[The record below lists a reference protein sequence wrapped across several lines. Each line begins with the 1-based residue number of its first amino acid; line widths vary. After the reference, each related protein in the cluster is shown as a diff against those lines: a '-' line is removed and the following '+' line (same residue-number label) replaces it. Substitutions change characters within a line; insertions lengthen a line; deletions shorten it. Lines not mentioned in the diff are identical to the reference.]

1 MLGGSQPQAQNRLQ
15 RSLHARRLHAVGD
28 AFARTNGIR
37 PLKSPRSTSLWHLP
51 AWAPWV
57 ATIRS
62 APIEAD
68 EPSETAE
75 IYTADQMAQ
84 HGLRLARQHKLV
96 AGRGS
101 NNLLQRLANNESILV
116 SVWQQ
121 LCATVVES
129 RRTTPAGEWMLDN
142 FYLIEEQIRIAR
154 QHLPASYSRE
164 LPRLLE
170 GASAG
175 LPRVY
180 DLAIESISHA
190 AGRVDMDNLRRFVE
204 SYQTVEPLHL
214 GELWAIPIML
224 RLALIEK
231 LAGAALRI
239 ERGHRERDLADRWA
253 DTMIATAE
261 RDPKN
266 VIVVVADMARSD
278 PPLGSAFVAE
288 LVRRLQGRSPSLALP
303 LTWVEQHLAEA
314 GLTIEQ
320 QVRRENRRQAT
331 DEVLVSNSIGS
342 LRELA
347 ALDWRAFVE
356 AMSLVEHALRQDPAG
371 VYARMDFATRDRYR
385 HAVEELARRSQAS
398 ELEVARKAVETAAE
412 APRDA
417 DEPAWHVGYHL
428 VDAGRAALERSIGAR
443 LSGLERIRSRAGR
456 LRLLP
461 YVGPIV
467 VLTLAF
473 SFALAVP
480 LELDSPWGIGALFVL
495 LAIATSQLAI
505 SLVNRAATLL
515 VAPQPLQRMDFAHG
529 IARECRTLVVVPSM
543 LTNLAAVEAL
553 VDGLEVRALANRDDE
568 LFFALLTDFTDA
580 HAGQRPEDDALL
592 DAAVRA
598 VEALN
603 LRYANVEGDDAAR
616 GPDRFFLFHRPRR
629 WNPVER
635 IWMGRERKRGK
646 LADLNR
652 LLRSP
657 ADALAA
663 GAFSRI
669 VGELAALHGVRYVI
683 TLDTDTELPHD
694 SARELVGT
702 MAHPLNR
709 PRFAHPRPGHAPVV
723 RAGHAILQPRVGVS
737 LPSANRSRFA
747 TLFAG
752 DPGIDPYTR
761 AVSDVYQDLF
771 GQGSFIGKGIYEV
784 ESFER
789 ALAGVFPDNRILSHD
804 LLEGCYA
811 RSGLVND
818 VVLYESQPWR
828 YLDDVARRHRWIRGD
843 WQVASWLLPRV
854 PTPEGVEARNPLSAL
869 ARWKILDNL
878 RRSLVA
884 PAVVLV
890 LLAGWAL
897 PEVSPWWTLA
907 MLGVYFAP
915 IAVELGLGLF
925 RRSETTPWTRH
936 LLLLSSGAWRQ
947 LKQTLFLVA
956 CLPFEARV
964 QLDAVVR
971 AQWRTIVT
979 RRKLLE
985 WRPSEIVEDRARS
998 GESASA
1004 TTDLQRSFL
1013 AMKAGPIVAV
1023 LAAAWLATAHPA
1035 ALWYATPLLVAW
1047 FVSPAIAWWLSRPLR
1062 ARVRAL
1068 GAEPLRFLRMLSR
1081 RTWAYFEEFVDAD
1094 NNWLPP
1100 DNYQEAPIERIAHR
1114 TSPTNMGFALA
1125 ANLAAFDFGYLTG
1138 GDLLERTTN
1147 TLETMSSLERFQG
1160 HFYNWYDTRTLQPLR
1175 PMYVSSVDSG
1185 NLAGLLL
1192 TLRPGLLALADAPIL
1207 SPRAIDG
1214 LQDTL
1219 QVLLETAGTTP
1230 RAAPVRRFGAQMAR
1244 IAQMPMTT
1252 LGAARSAFAEL
1263 AGAADECVAAIAAA
1277 NDEIEH
1283 AAARAV
1289 DEASADDD
1297 AGKRR
1302 TGDAADAREAAATAP
1317 PLVEPSPL
1325 LDDDA
1330 DAQEQS
1336 DAEVQVVAEEAADIA
1351 LHPHALQRSPAVE
1364 TLRWAR
1370 ALSRQCHAVLDELYS
1385 MAPPPEAGGSS
1396 PAPAFAG
1403 NGNDANDVGI
1413 DDRRRVP
1420 TLRDAARAG
1429 SAAASDRLAQIGA
1442 LVERIGAL
1450 ADLDYGLLYDPQRRL
1465 LSIGYNVDERRLDA
1479 SYYDLLASEARL
1491 TSFVAVAQ
1499 NRLPTEHWFALGRL
1513 LTRVSG
1519 DPVLVSWSGSIFE
1532 YLMPL
1537 LVMPVYENS
1546 LLEQTC
1552 KAAVVR
1558 QIEYARQRGVPWGI
1572 SESGYNAVDAASN
1585 YQYRA
1590 FGVPG
1595 LGLKRGL
1602 SADLVVAPYASVLA
1616 LLVDAHA
1623 AVQNLQRLWNQG
1635 LAGAFGLYEAVDF
1648 TASRLPP
1655 GETEIVVRS
1664 FMAHHQGMG
1673 LLALVSLLRD
1683 QPMQRRFAA
1692 EPNLRG
1698 TLLLLQERVPKA
1710 PSFHRHTTPSP
1721 ESQLGFAP
1729 TGMPIR
1735 VITDP
1740 QGSAPQVQLLSNGR
1754 YHVMV
1759 THAGGG
1765 YSRWNGLAVTRWQED
1780 PTRDHWGAFCYVRDL
1795 ASDAFW
1801 STAWQPSLRR
1811 AEHYE
1816 AIFSEGRAEF
1826 RRRDSVSANDPGIET
1841 HTEIV
1846 VSPED
1851 DLELRRVTLTNRGR
1865 RRRTVELTTY
1875 AEVVLAPQ
1883 AADAMHPA
1891 FSNLFVQTEILESPS
1906 AILCTRRPRSPDE
1919 QTPWMCHLMAV
1930 HAPRA
1935 GPVSHETDRARF
1947 VGRGN
1952 GLASPAAMRTRGPL
1966 SGSSGS
1972 VLDPIAS
1979 SRCTITLEADESA
1992 TVDLVT
1998 GIASDRE
2005 ACVALIEK
2013 YADRRLTDRVFKLA
2027 WSHSQVVLRQLG
2039 ATEVDTQLYAR
2050 LASSVIYANP
2060 ALRAE
2065 SSVLLRN
2072 RRGQADL
2079 WGYGISGDLPIVL
2092 VVVAENAHL
2101 ALVREAV
2108 QAHAYWRLKGLS
2120 VDLVIWNDE
2129 AEVYRQQLQETIL
2142 GLIPVGVESHVIDRP
2157 GGIFVRYASQISRE
2171 DRVLM
2176 QSIAR
2181 AVIVGSR
2188 GGLAEQLSRRGPIER
2203 RVAPLVPSSR
2213 PAADEPQHDEAPERP
2228 ELLFYNDHGGFTRDA
2243 SEYVV
2248 LDRDE
2253 PTPAPWANVIAN
2265 PAFGT
2270 VVSESGS
2277 AYTWFEN
2284 AHEYRLTPWHNDP
2297 LVDPSGET
2305 FYLRDEESGRFWSP
2319 LSLPGD
2325 GASSCTARHGFGY
2338 SVFEHSESGIESELT
2353 TYVALDA
2360 AVKFSV
2366 LRVRNRSGRSR
2377 KLSATGYAEW
2387 VLGDLRSKSAMHVST
2402 AIDAHSGALLARNR
2416 YSAEFAAYV
2425 AFLHTGESFQSWTC
2439 DRTEFIGRNGTL
2451 RRPAAMRQL
2460 RLSGRSGAGLDPC
2473 AAIQVP
2479 FELADGQERE
2489 IVFRLGVA
2497 RDADEGHRLI
2507 DRFRGSS
2514 GAREALDGV
2523 HRYWRN
2529 ALGTVQVSTPEPALD
2544 VLANGWLAY
2553 QTLACRVWARSGYYQ
2568 SGGAF
2573 GFRDQLQDVMA
2584 LVHVEPMLTREHLLR
2599 CASRQFV
2606 EGDVQHWWHPPSGR
2620 GVRTQ
2625 CSDDYLWLPL
2635 ATSRYVHVTG
2645 DTGVLDEH
2653 ATFLEGRPVNPG
2665 EDSYYDLPTQSG
2677 AEAPLY
2683 QHCVLAIRHG
2693 MRYGPHGLPLIGTG
2707 DWNDGMNLVGEE
2719 GRGESVWLGFFLHE
2733 VLRRFAPIARDQGD
2747 EPFAKVCET
2756 EAQSLRE
2763 RLAAHAWDGDWYRR
2777 AYFDDGT
2784 PLGSAQNEQCR
2795 IDSIAQSWS
2804 VLSGAGDPERSA
2816 CAMNA
2821 LDARLVRRE
2830 ARLVQ
2835 LLDPPF
2841 DRPDPNPGYIAGYVP
2856 GVRENGGQYTH
2867 AAIWAAMAFAEQGDA
2882 RRAWELFRLIC
2893 PVNHGTTPEQVAVY
2907 RAEPYVVAADVY
2919 AVAPHV
2925 GRGGW
2930 SWYTGSAGWMYR
2942 LVVESLLG
2950 LRVEAGERLRLE
2962 PLVPDDW
2969 NGFEMRY
2976 RHRDTPYRIRVRV
2989 AQADAEAL
2997 LRLDGAA
3004 LPDRVVPLV
3013 DDRREHEI
3021 ELDWPR
3027 PA

>member
-1 MLGGSQPQAQNRLQ
+1 MKPS
-15 RSLHARRLHAVGD
+15 RS
-28 AFARTNGIR
+28 
-37 PLKSPRSTSLWHLP
+37 SSLWHLP

-57 ATIRS
+57 TTIRS
-62 APIEAD
+62 APIESD

-96 AGRGS
+96 AGRGG
-101 NNLLQRLANNESILV
+101 NDLLQRLANNEAVLV
-116 SVWQQ
+116 SIWQQ
-121 LCATVVES
+121 LCATVAES
-129 RRTTPAGEWMLDN
+129 RRTTPAGEWLLDN
-142 FYLIEEQIRIAR
+142 FYLIEEHIRIAR

-180 DLAIESISHA
+180 DLAIESISRA
-190 AGRVDMDNLRRFVE
+190 DGRVDMESLRRFVE
-204 SYQTVEPLHL
+204 SYQTVEPLRL

-253 DTMIATAE
+253 DTMIETAE

-320 QVRRENRRQAT
+320 QVRRENRRQAA

-356 AMSLVEHALRQDPAG
+356 EMSLVERALAQDPAG
-371 VYARMDFATRDRYR
+371 VYTRMDFATRDRYR
-385 HAVEELARRSQAS
+385 HAVEELARRSPRS
-398 ELEVARKAVETAAE
+398 ELEVARKAVEIAAAAARE
-412 APRDA
+412 AG
-417 DEPAWHVGYHL
+417 EPAWHVGYHL
-428 VDAGRAALERSIGAR
+428 VDAGRPALERTIGAR
-443 LSGLERIRSRAGR
+443 LSWVAHIRARAGR

-461 YVGPIV
+461 YLGSIV
-467 VLTLAF
+467 AITLALT
-473 SFALAVP
+473 FALALP
-480 LELDSPWGIGALFVL
+480 LDLDSPWGIAALVVL

-515 VAPQPLQRMDFAHG
+515 VAPQPLQRMDFARG
-529 IARECRTLVVVPSM
+529 ISPDCRTLVVVPSM
-543 LTNLAAVEAL
+543 LTNPAAIEAL
-553 VDGLEVRALANRDDE
+553 IDGLEVRALANRDAE
-568 LFFALLTDFTDA
+568 LFFALLTDFTDSEIE
-580 HAGQRPEDDALL
+580 HRPEDDALL
-592 DAAVRA
+592 EAAARG

-603 LRYANVEGDDAAR
+603 LRYATDPGAHGDGDGAAER
-616 GPDRFFLFHRPRR
+616 GRDRFFLFHRPRR
-629 WNPVER
+629 WNPIER
-635 IWMGRERKRGK
+635 IWMGHERKRGK

-652 LLRSP
+652 LLRWP
-657 ADALAA
+657 DDEQAVE
-663 GAFSRI
+663 AFSRI
-669 VGELAALHGVRYVI
+669 VGEHGVLHDVRYVI

-694 SARELVGT
+694 AARELVGT

-709 PRFAHPRPGHAPVV
+709 PRFARPRRGRAPIV

-737 LPSANRSRFA
+737 LPGANRSRFA
-747 TLFAG
+747 GLFAG

-789 ALAGVFPDNRILSHD
+789 ALAGVFPENRILSHD

-828 YLDDVARRHRWIRGD
+828 YLDDIARRHRWIRGD
-843 WQVASWLLPRV
+843 WQVASWMLPRV
-854 PTPEGVEARNPLSAL
+854 PTPDGVDARNPLNTLS
-869 ARWKILDNL
+869 RWKILDNL

-884 PAVVLV
+884 PAIVLV
-890 LLAGWAL
+890 LLAAWAL
-897 PEVSPWWTLA
+897 PAVSLPWTLA
-907 MLGVYFAP
+907 MLGVFFVP
-915 IAVELGLGLF
+915 VLVEFGLGLF
-925 RRSETTPWTRH
+925 RRGEGTPLARH
-936 LLLLSSGAWRQ
+936 WLLVASAAWRG
-947 LKQTLFLVA
+947 LKQASFQAA
-956 CLPFEARV
+956 CLPYEARV
-964 QLDAVVR
+964 HLDAVAR
-971 AQWRTIVT
+971 AQWRILVT

-998 GESASA
+998 GENANA
-1004 TTDLQRSFL
+1004 AVDLQRTFS
-1013 AMKAGPIVAV
+1013 AMLSAPVVAA
-1023 LAAAWLATAHPA
+1023 LAAAWIATTHPM
-1035 ALWYATPLLVAW
+1035 ALWYAAPLLAAW
-1047 FVSPAIAWWLSRPLR
+1047 FLSPAIAWWLSRPLA
-1062 ARVRAL
+1062 ARLRPL
-1068 GAEPLRFLRMLSR
+1068 DAEQARFVRMLAR
-1081 RTWAYFEEFVDAD
+1081 RTWAYFDEFVDAE
-1094 NNWLPP
+1094 NHWLAP
-1100 DNYQEAPIERIAHR
+1100 DNYQEAPVERIAHR
-1114 TSPTNMGFALA
+1114 TSPTNIGFALA
-1125 ANLAAFDFGYLTG
+1125 SNLAAFDFGYLTG
-1138 GDLLERTTN
+1138 GGLIERTAK
-1147 TLETMSSLERFQG
+1147 TLGTLASLERFQG

-1185 NLAGLLL
+1185 NLAGLML
-1192 TLRPGLLALADAPIL
+1192 TLRPGLIALADAPIL
-1207 SPRAIDG
+1207 SSRAIDG
-1214 LQDTL
+1214 LHDTWN
-1219 QVLLETAGTTP
+1219 VLLETAGGTP
-1230 RAAPVRRFGAQMAR
+1230 RAAPVRRFGTQLAR
-1244 IAQMPMTT
+1244 ISQLPVTT
-1252 LGAARSAFAEL
+1252 LGAARRAFAEL
-1263 AGAADECVAAIAAA
+1263 AAAADECVAAIAAA
-1277 NDEIEH
+1277 NDEIERS
-1283 AAARAV
+1283 AASASTQAGATGEAPSATQQSSGAGRRDERVSLAGAG
-1289 DEASADDD
+1289 DEASLFDDD
-1297 AGKRR
+1297 
-1302 TGDAADAREAAATAP
+1302 
-1317 PLVEPSPL
+1317 
-1325 LDDDA
+1325 
-1330 DAQEQS
+1330 S
-1336 DAEVQVVAEEAADIA
+1336 DAEMQAEGDVQTDLVVADEAP
-1351 LHPHALQRSPAVE
+1351 LHPNALQRNPAVE

-1370 ALSRQCHAVLDELYS
+1370 ALSRQCHATLDELYALVPLPVTGES
-1385 MAPPPEAGGSS
+1385 KPAASVPGVADSAPESEAT
-1396 PAPAFAG
+1396 
-1403 NGNDANDVGI
+1403 D

-1420 TLRDAARAG
+1420 TLRQAAQMGSVEAG
-1429 SAAASDRLAQIGA
+1429 ERLARIDA
-1442 LVERIGAL
+1442 LVEQLDDL
-1450 ADLDYGLLYDPQRRL
+1450 ADLDYRFLYDAQRRL
-1465 LSIGYNVDERRLDA
+1465 LSIGYNVDERRLDS

-1491 TSFVAVAQ
+1491 TSFLAIAQ
-1499 NRLPTEHWFALGRL
+1499 SRLPTEHWFALGRL
-1513 LTRVSG
+1513 LTRVTG
-1519 DPVLVSWSGSIFE
+1519 EPVLVSWSGSMFE

-1537 LVMPVYENS
+1537 LVMPHYENS
-1546 LLEQTC
+1546 LLDQTC
-1552 KAAVVR
+1552 RAAVAR
-1558 QIEYARQRGVPWGI
+1558 QIEYGRQRGVPWGI
-1572 SESGYNAVDAASN
+1572 SESGYNAVDTAFN

-1602 SADLVVAPYASVLA
+1602 SADLVVAPYASALA
-1616 LLVDAHA
+1616 LLVDPHA
-1623 AVQNLQRLWNQG
+1623 AVRNLQRLWSQG

-1655 GETEIVVRS
+1655 GETATVLRS
-1664 FMAHHQGMG
+1664 FMAHHQGMS
-1673 LLALVSLLRD
+1673 LLSLVSLLLDR
-1683 QPMQRRFAA
+1683 PMQRRFASD
-1692 EPNLRG
+1692 PNLRG
-1698 TLLLLQERVPKA
+1698 ALLLLQERVPKV

-1721 ESQLGFAP
+1721 EAQLGFAP
-1729 TGMPIR
+1729 NEMPIR
-1735 VITDP
+1735 VVTDLQNTP
-1740 QGSAPQVQLLSNGR
+1740 PQVQLLSNGR

-1765 YSRWNGLAVTRWQED
+1765 YSRWNELAITRWQED
-1780 PTRDHWGAFCYVRDL
+1780 PTRDHWGAFCYVRDV

-1816 AIFSEGRAEF
+1816 AIFTEGRAEF
-1826 RRRDSVSANDPGIET
+1826 RRRDRISPNDPGLET

-1851 DLELRRVTLTNRGR
+1851 DIELRRVTVTNRGR
-1865 RRRTVELTTY
+1865 RRRTIELTSY
-1875 AEVVLAPQ
+1875 AEVVLAPP
-1883 AADAMHPA
+1883 AADIMHPA
-1891 FSNLFVQTEILESPS
+1891 FSNLFVQTEILETPS
-1906 AILCTRRPRSPDE
+1906 AILCTRRPRSPEE

-1930 HAPRA
+1930 HAARS

-1952 GLASPAAMRTRGPL
+1952 GLASPDAMRSTDPL
-1966 SGSSGS
+1966 SGSCGS
-1972 VLDPIAS
+1972 VLDPVAS
-1979 SRCTITLEADESA
+1979 SRCTITLDADESA

-1998 GIASDRE
+1998 GIASSRA
-2005 ACVALIEK
+2005 ACVALVEK
-2013 YADRRLTDRVFKLA
+2013 YVDRRLTDRVFKLA
-2027 WSHSQVVLRQLG
+2027 WSHSQVMLRQLG
-2039 ATEVDTQLYAR
+2039 ATDVEAQLYAR
-2050 LASSVIYANP
+2050 LASSVVYANP

-2065 SSVLLRN
+2065 SSVLMRN

-2092 VVVAENAHL
+2092 LVVSENAHL
-2101 ALVREAV
+2101 ALVRDVV

-2120 VDLVIWNDE
+2120 VDLVIWNDD
-2129 AEVYRQQLQETIL
+2129 ADVYRQQLQETIL
-2142 GLIPVGVESHVIDRP
+2142 GLIPVGVEAHVIDRP

-2181 AVIVGSR
+2181 AIVVGSR

-2203 RVAPLVPSSR
+2203 RVAPLVPGNRATLDDEREAQAPAVR
-2213 PAADEPQHDEAPERP
+2213 PD
-2228 ELLFYNDHGGFTRDA
+2228 LLFYNDHGGFTRDA
-2243 SEYVV
+2243 REYVV

-2253 PTPAPWANVIAN
+2253 PTPAPWANVLAN
-2265 PAFGT
+2265 PGFGT

-2305 FYLRDEESGRFWSP
+2305 FYLRDEETGRFWSP
-2319 LSLPGD
+2319 VALPGD

-2338 SVFEHSESGIESELT
+2338 SRFERSESGVETELT
-2353 TYVALDA
+2353 MYVALDA
-2360 AVKFSV
+2360 AVKFAV
-2366 LRVRNRSGRSR
+2366 LRVRNRSGRAR
-2377 KLSATGYAEW
+2377 KLSATGYVEW
-2387 VLGDLRSKSAMHVST
+2387 VLGDVRSKSAMHVST

-2416 YSAEFAAYV
+2416 YAAEFSPYV
-2425 AFLHTGESFQSWTC
+2425 AFFHTGESFQSTTC

-2479 FELADGQERE
+2479 FELAEGQERE

-2507 DRFRGSS
+2507 DRFRGSN
-2514 GAREALDGV
+2514 GAREALEVV
-2523 HRYWRN
+2523 HRYWSH
-2529 ALGTVQVSTPEPALD
+2529 ALGTVQVATPEPALD

-2635 ATSRYVHVTG
+2635 ATCRYVKVTG
-2645 DTGVLDEH
+2645 DTGVLDEP
-2653 ATFLEGRPVNPG
+2653 ASFLEGRPVNPG
-2665 EDSYYDLPTQSG
+2665 KDSYYDLPGQAS
-2677 AEAPLY
+2677 AEASLY
-2683 QHCVLAIRHG
+2683 RHCVLAIRHG

-2707 DWNDGMNLVGEE
+2707 DWNDGMNLVGQH

-2733 VLRRFAPIARDQGD
+2733 VLRSFAPIARDYRD
-2747 EPFAKVCET
+2747 EDFAQLCED
-2756 EAQSLRE
+2756 EARRLRE
-2763 RLAAHAWDGDWYRR
+2763 HLAASAWDGNWYRR

-2804 VLSGAGDPERSA
+2804 VLSGAGDPERTVP
-2816 CAMNA
+2816 AMNA
-2821 LDARLVRRE
+2821 LDEHLVRRE

-2841 DRPDPNPGYIAGYVP
+2841 DNPDPNPGYIAGYVP

-2893 PVNHGTTPEQVAVY
+2893 PVNHGATPEEVAVY

-2942 LVVESLLG
+2942 LVLESLLG
-2950 LRVEAGERLRLE
+2950 LRIEAGERLRLE
-2962 PLVPDDW
+2962 PLLPDDW

-2976 RHRDTPYRIRVRV
+2976 RHRETPYRIRVRAVDSDAGPVLRVDGV
-2989 AQADAEAL
+2989 ATQERD
-2997 LRLDGAA
+2997 
-3004 LPDRVVPLV
+3004 VPLV

-3027 PA
+3027 PGLKRTEGVLTISTRQ

>member
-1 MLGGSQPQAQNRLQ
+1 M
-15 RSLHARRLHAVGD
+15 
-28 AFARTNGIR
+28 
-37 PLKSPRSTSLWHLP
+37 KSPRRTSLWHLP

-57 ATIRS
+57 TTIRS
-62 APIEAD
+62 AAIDSD

-84 HGLRLARQHKLV
+84 HGLRLARQHKLA
-96 AGRGS
+96 AGRGR
-101 NNLLQRLANNESILV
+101 NDLLQRLENNESILV

-121 LCATVVES
+121 LCATVAES
-129 RRTTPAGEWMLDN
+129 RRTTPAGEWLLDN

-154 QHLPASYSRE
+154 QHLPASYNRE

-180 DLAIESISHA
+180 DLAIESISRA
-190 AGRVDMDNLRRFVE
+190 DGRVDMDSLRRFVE
-204 SYQTVEPLHL
+204 SYQTVQPLRL

-239 ERGHRERDLADRWA
+239 ERGHRERALADRWA

-266 VIVVVADMARSD
+266 VIIVVADMARSD

-320 QVRRENRRQAT
+320 QVRRENRRQAG

-347 ALDWRAFVE
+347 ALDWRAYVE

-371 VYARMDFATRDRYR
+371 AYAQMDFATRDRYR
-385 HAVEELARRSQAS
+385 HAIEELARSSAAT
-398 ELEVARKAVETAAE
+398 ELEVARKTVQIAAE
-412 APRDA
+412 APA
-417 DEPAWHVGYHL
+417 ESSEPVHHVGYHL
-428 VDAGRAALERSIGAR
+428 VDAGRPALERAISAR
-443 LSGLERIRSRAGR
+443 PSSLLRLRSRAGR

-461 YVGPIV
+461 YLGSIV
-467 VLTLAF
+467 ALTLVF
-473 SFALAVP
+473 SAVLAAP
-480 LELDSPWGIGALFVL
+480 LQLASPWGIAALFVL

-505 SLVNRAATLL
+505 SLVNRAAAML
-515 VAPQPLQRMDFAHG
+515 VAPQPLQRMDFANG
-529 IARECRTLVVVPSM
+529 MPPECRTLVVVPSM
-543 LTNLAAVEAL
+543 LTNAAAVEAL
-553 VDGLEVRALANRDDE
+553 VDGLEVRALANRDDQ
-568 LFFALLTDFTDA
+568 LFFALLTDFVDSDA
-580 HAGQRPEDDALL
+580 EHRPEDDALL
-592 DAAVRA
+592 DAAARGI
-598 VEALN
+598 EALN
-603 LRYANVEGDDAAR
+603 LSHRSLAGADATSAS
-616 GPDRFFLFHRPRR
+616 DRFFLFHRPRS

-646 LADLNR
+646 LAELNR
-652 LLRSP
+652 LLH
-657 ADALAA
+657 ALDDEAA
-663 GAFSRI
+663 AQAFSRI
-669 VGELAALHGVRYVI
+669 VGERQALRGVRYVI

-694 SARELVGT
+694 AARELVGT

-709 PRFAHPRPGHAPVV
+709 PRFAQPRRARAPVV

-747 TLFAG
+747 SLFAG

-761 AVSDVYQDLF
+761 AVSDLYQDLF
-771 GQGSFIGKGIYEV
+771 GRGSFIGKGIYEV

-843 WQVASWLLPRV
+843 WQIASWVLPRV
-854 PTPEGVEARNPLSAL
+854 PAPDGVDARNPLDAL
-869 ARWKILDNL
+869 SRWKILDNL

-897 PEVSPWWTLA
+897 PGVSMWWTLA
-907 MLGVYFAP
+907 MLGVYFVP
-915 IAVELGLGLF
+915 IIVELVLGLL
-925 RRSETTPWTRH
+925 RGGGETTPWLRH
-936 LLLLSSGAWRQ
+936 LRLVSADAWRQ
-947 LKQTLFLVA
+947 LKQALFLVA
-956 CLPFEARV
+956 CLPYEARV
-964 QLDAVVR
+964 HLDAVVR

-1004 TTDLQRSFL
+1004 AVDLQRSFV
-1013 AMKAGPIVAV
+1013 AMSFAPVLAV
-1023 LAAAWLATAHPA
+1023 LAAAWLVTAHPA
-1035 ALWYATPLLVAW
+1035 ALWFAAPILAAW
-1047 FVSPAIAWWLSRPLR
+1047 FCSPVAAWWLSLPLRKRMRPL
-1062 ARVRAL
+1062 A
-1068 GAEPLRFLRMLSR
+1068 AEQLRFLRMLSR
-1081 RTWAYFEEFVDAD
+1081 RTWAYFEDFVDID

-1100 DNYQEAPIERIAHR
+1100 DNYQEAPVERLAHR
-1114 TSPTNMGFALA
+1114 TSPTNIGFALT
-1125 ANLAAFDFGYLTG
+1125 ANLAAWDFGYLTSG
-1138 GDLLERTTN
+1138 GLLDRTAN

-1160 HFYNWYDTRTLQPLR
+1160 HFCNWYDTRTLQPLR
-1175 PMYVSSVDSG
+1175 PIYVSSVDSG
-1185 NLAGLLL
+1185 NLAASML

-1207 SPRAIDG
+1207 SPCAVDG
-1214 LQDTL
+1214 LQDIL
-1219 QVLLETAGTTP
+1219 QVLLDTQGATP
-1230 RAAPVRRFGAQMAR
+1230 RAAPVRRFGTQLAR
-1244 IAQMPMTT
+1244 IAQMPLAT

-1283 AAARAV
+1283 AAAW
-1289 DEASADDD
+1289 SP
-1297 AGKRR
+1297 
-1302 TGDAADAREAAATAP
+1302 DAAAAREAA
-1317 PLVEPSPL
+1317 
-1325 LDDDA
+1325 
-1330 DAQEQS
+1330 DAQRPHDSGNPHNPPAASAPAGGERRSSLDEDPEAQA
-1336 DAEVQVVAEEAADIA
+1336 DAEVQVADEADESA
-1351 LHPHALQRSPAVE
+1351 LHPHALQRNPAAE

-1370 ALSRQCHAVLDELYS
+1370 ALSRQCHAALDELYS
-1385 MAPPPEAGGSS
+1385 MAPAAAAQAK
-1396 PAPAFAG
+1396 APDAPFAG
-1403 NGNDANDVGI
+1403 YGGDSNDG
-1413 DDRRRVP
+1413 DDRRRIP
-1420 TLRDAARAG
+1420 TLREAAQAG
-1429 SAAASDRLAQIGA
+1429 STAAAERLAQIDA
-1442 LVERIGAL
+1442 LVERIDSFV
-1450 ADLDYGLLYDPQRRL
+1450 DLDYRFLYDPQRRL

-1491 TSFVAVAQ
+1491 TSFVAIAQ

-1513 LTRVSG
+1513 LTRFSG
-1519 DPVLVSWSGSIFE
+1519 EPVLVSWSGSMFE

-1537 LVMPVYENS
+1537 LVMPGYENS
-1546 LLEQTC
+1546 LLDQTC
-1552 KAAVVR
+1552 KAAVAR
-1558 QIEYARQRGVPWGI
+1558 QIEYGRQRGVPWGI

-1602 SADLVVAPYASVLA
+1602 SADVVVAPYATALA
-1616 LLVDAHA
+1616 LLVDAPA
-1623 AVQNLQRLWNQG
+1623 AVRNLQKLWNQG
-1635 LAGAFGLYEAVDF
+1635 LAGALGLYEAVDY
-1648 TASRLPP
+1648 TAMRLPP
-1655 GETEIVVRS
+1655 GETETVVRS
-1664 FMAHHQGMG
+1664 FMAHHQGMA
-1673 LLALVSLLRD
+1673 LLALVWLLRE
-1683 QPMQRRFAA
+1683 QPMQRRFTSD
-1692 EPNLRG
+1692 PNLRG
-1698 TLLLLQERVPKA
+1698 TLLLLQERVPRV

-1729 TGMPIR
+1729 SEMPIR
-1735 VITDP
+1735 VISEP
-1740 QGSAPQVQLLSNGR
+1740 QGTAPQVQLLSNGR

-1765 YSRWNGLAVTRWQED
+1765 YSRWNDLAITRWQED
-1780 PTRDHWGAFCYVRDL
+1780 PTRDHWGAFCYVRDVS
-1795 ASDAFW
+1795 SDAYW

-1826 RRRDSVSANDPGIET
+1826 RRRDTVSSNDPGVET

-1851 DLELRRVTLTNRGR
+1851 DIELRRVTLTNRGR
-1865 RRRTVELTTY
+1865 RRRTLELTTY
-1875 AEVVLAPQ
+1875 AEIVLAPQ

-1891 FSNLFVQTEILESPS
+1891 FGNLFVQTEILETPS
-1906 AILCTRRPRSPDE
+1906 AILSTRRPRSPDE

-1930 HAPRA
+1930 HAARS
-1935 GPVSHETDRARF
+1935 GPVSHETDRALF

-1952 GLASPAAMRTRGPL
+1952 GLTSPDAMRSSGPL

-1998 GIASDRE
+1998 GIASSRD
-2005 ACVALIEK
+2005 ACAALAEK
-2013 YADRRLTDRVFKLA
+2013 YVDRRLADRVFKLA

-2039 ATEVDTQLYAR
+2039 ASEIEAQLYAR
-2050 LASSVIYANP
+2050 LASSVVYANP
-2060 ALRAE
+2060 ALRADA
-2065 SSVLLRN
+2065 SVLMRN
-2072 RRGQADL
+2072 RHGQADL
-2079 WGYGISGDLPIVL
+2079 WAYGISGDFPIVL
-2092 VVVAENAHL
+2092 VVVSENSHL
-2101 ALVREAV
+2101 ALVRQMV

-2129 AEVYRQQLQETIL
+2129 ADVYRQQLQETIL
-2142 GLIPVGVESHVIDRP
+2142 GLIPVAVEAHVIDRP

-2181 AVIVGSR
+2181 AVVVGSR

-2203 RVAPLVPSSR
+2203 RVAPLVPGSR
-2213 PAADEPQHDEAPERP
+2213 PVLDDALQHAGERP
-2228 ELLFYNDHGGFTRDA
+2228 ALLFYNGHGGFTRDA
-2243 SEYVV
+2243 REYVV

-2265 PAFGT
+2265 PGFGT

-2284 AHEYRLTPWHNDP
+2284 AHEFRLTPWHNDP

-2305 FYLRDEESGRFWSP
+2305 FYLRDEETGRFWSP
-2319 LSLPGD
+2319 VALPED
-2325 GASSCTARHGFGY
+2325 GASACVARHGFGY
-2338 SVFEHSESGIESELT
+2338 SVFERTASGIESTLT

-2360 AVKFSV
+2360 AMKFSV
-2366 LRVRNRSGRSR
+2366 LRVRNRSGRPR
-2377 KLSATGYAEW
+2377 KLSATAYVEW
-2387 VLGDLRSKSAMHVST
+2387 VLGDLRSKSAMHVAT
-2402 AIDAHSGALLARNR
+2402 AVDAHSGALIARNR
-2416 YSAEFAAYV
+2416 YSAEFGAYV
-2425 AFLHTGESFQSWTC
+2425 AFLHTGESFQSSTC

-2460 RLSGRSGAGLDPC
+2460 RLSGRSGAGMDPC

-2479 FELADGQERE
+2479 FELAEGQERE

-2507 DRFRGSS
+2507 DRFRGST
-2514 GAREALDGV
+2514 GAREALAGV

-2529 ALGTVQVSTPEPALD
+2529 ALDTVQVSTPEPALD
-2544 VLANGWLAY
+2544 VLANGWLPY
-2553 QTLACRVWARSGYYQ
+2553 QTLACRVWGRSGYYQ

-2584 LVHVEPMLTREHLLR
+2584 LVHMEPALMREHLLR

-2645 DTGVLDEH
+2645 DTGVLDER

-2677 AEAPLY
+2677 ADAPLY
-2683 QHCVLAIRHG
+2683 HHCVLAIRHG
-2693 MRYGPHGLPLIGTG
+2693 MRYGPHELPLIGTG
-2707 DWNDGMNLVGEE
+2707 DWNDGMNLVGDK

-2733 VLRRFAPIARDQGD
+2733 VLRRFAPIARDHGD
-2747 EPFAKVCET
+2747 EAF
-2756 EAQSLRE
+2756 AQSCESEADALRE
-2763 RLAAHAWDGDWYRR
+2763 RLAAHAWDGNWYRR

-2804 VLSGAGDPERSA
+2804 VLSGAGDPHRSA
-2816 CAMNA
+2816 SAMNA
-2821 LDARLVRRE
+2821 LDEHLVRRE

-2841 DRPDPNPGYIAGYVP
+2841 DHPDPNPGYIAGYVP

-2882 RRAWELFRLIC
+2882 QRAWELFRLIC
-2893 PVNHGTTPEQVAVY
+2893 PVNHGTTPEQVAIY

-2942 LVVESLLG
+2942 LIVESLLG
-2950 LRVEAGERLRLE
+2950 LRIDGGERLRLE
-2962 PLVPDDW
+2962 PVVPQDW
-2969 NGFEMRY
+2969 SGFEMRY
-2976 RHRDTPYRIRVRV
+2976 RHRETPYRIRVRI
-2989 AQADAEAL
+2989 AEAGTQPT
-2997 LRLDGAA
+2997 LRVDGVVA
-3004 LPDRVVPLV
+3004 PDRTAILV

-3021 ELDWPR
+3021 TLDWPR
-3027 PA
+3027 AGLKTPDSVRTISTRQ

>member
-1 MLGGSQPQAQNRLQ
+1 M
-15 RSLHARRLHAVGD
+15 
-28 AFARTNGIR
+28 
-37 PLKSPRSTSLWHLP
+37 KSPRSTSLWHLP
-51 AWAPWV
+51 AWAPWIT
-57 ATIRS
+57 TIRS
-62 APIEAD
+62 APIDSD

-75 IYTADQMAQ
+75 IYTAEQMAQ

-96 AGRGS
+96 AGRGR
-101 NNLLQRLANNESILV
+101 NDLLQRLGNNESILV

-121 LCATVVES
+121 LCAAVAES
-129 RRTTPAGEWMLDN
+129 RRTTPAGEWLLDN
-142 FYLIEEQIRIAR
+142 FYLIEEQVRIAR

-180 DLAIESISHA
+180 DLAIESISRA
-190 AGRVDMDNLRRFVE
+190 DGRVDLESLRRFVE
-204 SYQTVEPLHL
+204 SYQTIEPLHL

-231 LAGAALRI
+231 LTGAALRI
-239 ERGHRERDLADRWA
+239 ERGHRERDLANRWA

-303 LTWVEQHLAEA
+303 LTWVEQHLSEA

-320 QVRRENRRQAT
+320 QVRRENRRQAA

-356 AMSLVEHALRQDPAG
+356 EMSLVEQALRQDPDG
-371 VYARMDFATRDRYR
+371 SYPRMDFATRDRYR
-385 HAVEELARRSQAS
+385 HAVEELARSSPAS
-398 ELEVARKAVETAAE
+398 ELEVARKAVEIAAG
-412 APRDA
+412 APRGA
-417 DEPAWHVGYHL
+417 GEPGSHVGYHL
-428 VDAGRAALERSIGAR
+428 VDAGRPALEQVIGAH
-443 LSGLERIRSRAGR
+443 LSWLARVRARAGR

-461 YVGPIV
+461 YVGAIV

-473 SFALAVP
+473 SIALAAP
-480 LELDSPWGIGALFVL
+480 LEIDSPWGIAALVVL
-495 LAIATSQLAI
+495 LALATSQLAI
-505 SLVNRAATLL
+505 SLVNRAATLI
-515 VAPQPLQRMDFAHG
+515 VAPQPLQRMDFDHG
-529 IARECRTLVVVPSM
+529 IPPEFRTLVVVPSM
-543 LTNLAAVEAL
+543 LTNMDAVEAL
-553 VDGLEVRALANRDDE
+553 VDGLEVRALANRDDH
-568 LFFALLTDFTDA
+568 LHFALLTDFTDA
-580 HAGQRPEDDALL
+580 DAEHRPEDDALL
-592 DAAVRA
+592 ETATRGI
-598 VEALN
+598 EALN
-603 LRYANVEGDDAAR
+603 QRHANPGSDDATR
-616 GPDRFFLFHRPRR
+616 GADRFFLFHRPRQ

-635 IWMGRERKRGK
+635 IWMGHERKRGK
-646 LADLNR
+646 LAALNR
-652 LLRSP
+652 LLQAP
-657 ADALAA
+657 DDEQAA
-663 GAFSRI
+663 AAFSRI
-669 VGELAALHGVRYVI
+669 VGDRGALHGTRYVI

-694 SARELVGT
+694 AARELVGT

-709 PRFAHPRPGHAPVV
+709 PRFARPRPGRAPVV
-723 RAGHAILQPRVGVS
+723 CAGHAILQPRVGVS

-747 TLFAG
+747 GLFAG

-761 AVSDVYQDLF
+761 SVSDVYQDLYDE
-771 GQGSFIGKGIYEV
+771 GSFIGKGIYEV

-789 ALAGVFPDNRILSHD
+789 ALAGVFPENRILSHD

-843 WQVASWLLPRV
+843 WQIASWMLPRV
-854 PTPEGVEARNPLSAL
+854 PTPAGVEARNPLGAL
-869 ARWKILDNL
+869 SRWKILDNL

-884 PAVVLV
+884 PTVVLV
-890 LLAGWAL
+890 LLAGWAM
-897 PEVSPWWTLA
+897 PAVSPWWTLA
-907 MLGVYFAP
+907 MLGVYFVP
-915 IAVELGLGLF
+915 IAVELALGLF
-925 RRSETTPWTRH
+925 GRAETTAWTRH
-936 LLLLSSGAWRQ
+936 LMLVSSSAWRHLGQ
-947 LKQTLFLVA
+947 ALFLVA
-956 CLPFEARV
+956 CLPYEARV
-964 QLDAVVR
+964 HLDAVAR

-998 GESASA
+998 GESSA
-1004 TTDLQRSFL
+1004 AMDLQRSFL
-1013 AMKAGPIVAV
+1013 TMSIGPVVAV
-1023 LAAAWLATAHPA
+1023 LAALWLASAHPA
-1035 ALWYATPLLVAW
+1035 ALWYATPLLGAW
-1047 FVSPAIAWWLSRPLR
+1047 FVSPVAAWWLSRPLR
-1062 ARVRAL
+1062 IRIRPL
-1068 GAEPLRFLRMLSR
+1068 GAEQVRFLRMLSR
-1081 RTWAYFEEFVDAD
+1081 RTWAYFDEFVDVE

-1114 TSPTNMGFALA
+1114 TSPTNIGFALA
-1125 ANLAAFDFGYLTG
+1125 ANLAAWDFGYLTAAG
-1138 GDLLERTTN
+1138 LLDRTAN
-1147 TLETMSSLERFQG
+1147 TLATMSSLDRFQG

-1185 NLAGLLL
+1185 NLVGLML
-1192 TLRPGLLALADAPIL
+1192 TLRPGLLALADSPIL
-1207 SPRAIDG
+1207 SPRALDG
-1214 LQDTL
+1214 LQDTVD
-1219 QVLLETAGTTP
+1219 VLLDTAGATP
-1230 RAAPVRRFGAQMAR
+1230 RAAPVRRFGVQLAR
-1244 IAQMPMTT
+1244 VAQMPMTT
-1252 LGAARSAFAEL
+1252 LGAARRAFAEL
-1263 AGAADECVAAIAAA
+1263 AGGADECIAAIAAA

-1283 AAARAV
+1283 AAAWALDATSDHDGAVTRDLPDGDGHRGEPKAAPARAA
-1289 DEASADDD
+1289 ERPTLFDDD
-1297 AGKRR
+1297 PEQARAEGQAQAVTDEDELAG
-1302 TGDAADAREAAATAP
+1302 
-1317 PLVEPSPL
+1317 
-1325 LDDDA
+1325 
-1330 DAQEQS
+1330 
-1336 DAEVQVVAEEAADIA
+1336 I
-1351 LHPHALQRSPAVE
+1351 HPHALQRSPAVE

-1370 ALSRQCHAVLDELYS
+1370 ALSRQCHAALDELYA
-1385 MAPPPEAGGSS
+1385 MA
-1396 PAPAFAG
+1396 PAPAQAEAAETG
-1403 NGNDANDVGI
+1403 LAATGRDANDAEA
-1413 DDRRRVP
+1413 DDRRPIP
-1420 TLRDAARAG
+1420 TLREAALMG
-1429 SAAASDRLAQIGA
+1429 SGEAADRLAQIDA
-1442 LVERIGAL
+1442 LAERIDAL
-1450 ADLDYGLLYDPQRRL
+1450 TDLDYRLLYDRQRRL

-1491 TSFVAVAQ
+1491 ASFVAIAQ
-1499 NRLPTEHWFALGRL
+1499 NHLPTEHWFALGRL
-1513 LTRVSG
+1513 LTRAAG
-1519 DPVLVSWSGSIFE
+1519 EPVLVSWSGSMFE

-1537 LVMPVYENS
+1537 LVMPGYENS
-1546 LLEQTC
+1546 LLDQTC
-1552 KAAVVR
+1552 KAAVAR

-1572 SESGYNAVDAASN
+1572 SESGYNAVDAESN

-1602 SADLVVAPYASVLA
+1602 SADVVVAPYASVLA
-1616 LLVDAHA
+1616 LLVDAPA
-1623 AVQNLQRLWNQG
+1623 ATRNLQRLWSQG
-1635 LAGAFGLYEAVDF
+1635 LAGAFGLYEAVDY

-1673 LLALVSLLRD
+1673 LLALVALLRD
-1683 QPMQRRFAA
+1683 QPMQRRF
-1692 EPNLRG
+1692 ESDPNLRG
-1698 TLLLLQERVPKA
+1698 TLLLLQERVPKV

-1721 ESQLGFAP
+1721 QSQLGFAP
-1729 TGMPIR
+1729 SEMPIR
-1735 VITDP
+1735 VISDP

-1765 YSRWNGLAVTRWQED
+1765 YSRWNDLAVTRWQED
-1780 PTRDHWGAFCYVRDL
+1780 PTRDHWGAFCYVRDV

-1811 AEHYE
+1811 PEHYE

-1826 RRRDSVSANDPGIET
+1826 RRRDAISANDPGIET

-1851 DLELRRVTLTNRGR
+1851 DIELRRVTLTNRSR
-1865 RRRTVELTTY
+1865 RRRTIELTTY
-1875 AEVVLAPQ
+1875 AEVVLAPP

-1891 FSNLFVQTEILESPS
+1891 FGNLFVQTEILETPS
-1906 AILCTRRPRSPDE
+1906 AILCTRRPRSPHE

-1930 HAPRA
+1930 HALRS
-1935 GPVSHETDRARF
+1935 GTVSHETDRARF

-1952 GLASPAAMRTRGPL
+1952 GLASPDAMRAPGPL

-1979 SRCTITLEADESA
+1979 SRCSITLDPDASA

-1998 GIASDRE
+1998 GIASSRQ
-2005 ACVALIEK
+2005 ACLALVEK
-2013 YADRRLTDRVFKLA
+2013 YADRRLADRVFKLA
-2027 WSHSQVVLRQLG
+2027 WSHSQVMLRQLG
-2039 ATEVDTQLYAR
+2039 ATEVEAQLYAR
-2050 LASSVIYANP
+2050 LASSVVYASP
-2060 ALRAE
+2060 TLRAE
-2065 SSVLLRN
+2065 SAMLMRN

-2079 WGYGISGDLPIVL
+2079 WAYGISGDLPIVL
-2092 VVVAENAHL
+2092 VVVSESTHL
-2101 ALVREAV
+2101 ALVRELV

-2129 AEVYRQQLQETIL
+2129 ADVYRQQLQETIL
-2142 GLIPVGVESHVIDRP
+2142 GLIPVVVEAHIIDRP

-2171 DRVLM
+2171 DQVLM

-2181 AVIVGSR
+2181 AVVVGSR

-2203 RVAPLVPSSR
+2203 RVAPLVPTSR
-2213 PAADEPQHDEAPERP
+2213 PALDDPQPQEAPERA
-2228 ELLFYNDHGGFTRDA
+2228 ELLFYNDHGGFARDA
-2243 SEYVV
+2243 REYIV
-2248 LDRDE
+2248 LEREE

-2265 PAFGT
+2265 PGFGT

-2305 FYLRDEESGRFWSP
+2305 FYVRDEETGRFWSP
-2319 LSLPGD
+2319 VALPGD
-2325 GASSCTARHGFGY
+2325 GASSCSARHGFGY
-2338 SVFEHSESGIESELT
+2338 SVFERSESGIESELT

-2366 LRVRNRSGRSR
+2366 LRLRNRSGRSR
-2377 KLSATGYAEW
+2377 KLSAIGYVEW
-2387 VLGDLRSKSAMHVST
+2387 VLGDLRAKSAMHVST

-2416 YSAEFAAYV
+2416 YSADFASYV

-2479 FELADGQERE
+2479 FELADGQQRE

-2507 DRFRGSS
+2507 DRFRGSG
-2514 GAREALDGV
+2514 GAREALEGV

-2529 ALGTVQVSTPEPALD
+2529 ALGTVQVATPEPALD
-2544 VLANGWLAY
+2544 VLANGWLPY
-2553 QTLACRVWARSGYYQ
+2553 QTLACRVWGRSGYYQ

-2584 LVHVEPMLTREHLLR
+2584 LVHSEPMLMREHLLR

-2635 ATSRYVHVTG
+2635 AASRYVQVTG
-2645 DTGVLDEH
+2645 DVAVLDEN
-2653 ATFLEGRPVNPG
+2653 AGFLEGRPVNPG
-2665 EDSYYDLPTQSG
+2665 EDSYYDLPTQSS

-2707 DWNDGMNLVGEE
+2707 DWNDGMNLVGHE

-2733 VLRRFAPIARDQGD
+2733 VLRDFEPIAQGHGD
-2747 EPFAKVCET
+2747 ADFARLCRT
-2756 EAQSLRE
+2756 EAATLRE
-2763 RLAAHAWDGDWYRR
+2763 HLAAHAWDGRWYRR

-2804 VLSGAGDPERSA
+2804 VLSGAGESERCAS
-2816 CAMNA
+2816 AMNA
-2821 LDARLVRRE
+2821 LDEHLVRRE

-2841 DRPDPNPGYIAGYVP
+2841 DHPDPNPGYIAGYVP

-2930 SWYTGSAGWMYR
+2930 SWYTGSAGWTYR
-2942 LVVESLLG
+2942 LIVESLLG
-2950 LRVEAGERLRLE
+2950 LRVEHGERLRLE
-2962 PLVPDDW
+2962 PVVPEDW
-2969 NGFEMRY
+2969 DHFEMRY
-2976 RHRDTPYRIRVRV
+2976 RHRDTLYRIRVRLVDSQAEPVLRIDGVVSPDGSV
-2989 AQADAEAL
+2989 A
-2997 LRLDGAA
+2997 
-3004 LPDRVVPLV
+3004 LV
-3013 DDRREHEI
+3013 DDRRSHEI

-3027 PA
+3027 DGLKRPQPDLTISTRQ

>member
-1 MLGGSQPQAQNRLQ
+1 MHDDGG
-15 RSLHARRLHAVGD
+15 
-28 AFARTNGIR
+28 AFARTIGIR

-51 AWAPWV
+51 AWAPWIT
-57 ATIRS
+57 TIRS
-62 APIEAD
+62 APIDSD

-84 HGLRLARQHKLV
+84 HGLRLARQHKLA
-96 AGRGS
+96 AGRGR
-101 NNLLQRLANNESILV
+101 NDLLQRLGNNESILV

-121 LCATVVES
+121 LCATVAES
-129 RRTTPAGEWMLDN
+129 RRTTPAGEWLLDN

-164 LPRLLE
+164 LPRLLD

-180 DLAIESISHA
+180 DLAIESISRA
-190 AGRVDMDNLRRFVE
+190 DGRVDMDSLRRFVE
-204 SYQTVEPLHL
+204 SYQTVEPLRL

-320 QVRRENRRQAT
+320 QVRRENRRQAA

-347 ALDWRAFVE
+347 ALDWRAYVE
-356 AMSLVEHALRQDPAG
+356 EMSLVEHALRQDPAG
-371 VYARMDFATRDRYR
+371 AYPWMDFATRDRYR
-385 HAVEELARRSQAS
+385 HAIEELARSSAAS
-398 ELEVARKAVETAAE
+398 ELEVARKAVQIAADAPSE
-412 APRDA
+412 AS
-417 DEPAWHVGYHL
+417 EPIHHVGYHL
-428 VDAGRAALERSIGAR
+428 VDAGRPALERALGAR
-443 LSGLERIRSRAGR
+443 LSWRARVRSRAGR

-461 YVGPIV
+461 YLGSILA
-467 VLTLAF
+467 LTLVF
-473 SFALAVP
+473 SAALAAP
-480 LELDSPWGIGALFVL
+480 LQTGSWWSVVALFAL

-505 SLVNRAATLL
+505 SLVNRAAALL
-515 VAPQPLQRMDFAHG
+515 VAPQPLQRMDFARG
-529 IARECRTLVVVPSM
+529 IAADCRTLVVVPSL
-543 LTNLAAVEAL
+543 LTNPTAVEAL
-553 VDGLEVRALANRDDE
+553 VDGLEVRALANRDDQ
-568 LFFALLTDFTDA
+568 LFFALLTDFVDSDA
-580 HAGQRPEDDALL
+580 EHRPEDDALL
-592 DAAVRA
+592 EAAVRGI
-598 VEALN
+598 EDLN
-603 LRYANVEGDDAAR
+603 LRHASLAGGEATR

-629 WNPVER
+629 WNPIER

-652 LLRSP
+652 LLLSP
-657 ADALAA
+657 DDAQAA
-663 GAFSRI
+663 EAFSRI
-669 VGELAALHGVRYVI
+669 VGDRRALQGVCYVI

-694 SARELVGT
+694 AARELVGT

-709 PRFAHPRPGHAPVV
+709 PRFAQPRRGRAPIVQ
-723 RAGHAILQPRVGVS
+723 AGHAILQPRVGVS
-737 LPSANRSRFA
+737 LPGANRSRFA
-747 TLFAG
+747 GLFAG

-771 GQGSFIGKGIYEV
+771 GRGSFIGKGIYEV

-843 WQVASWLLPRV
+843 WQIASWMLPRV
-854 PTPEGVEARNPLSAL
+854 PTPAGVEARNPLDAL
-869 ARWKILDNL
+869 SRWKILDNL

-897 PEVSPWWTLA
+897 PAVSPWWTLA
-907 MLGVYFAP
+907 MLGVYFVP
-915 IAVELGLGLF
+915 IVVELALGLVG
-925 RRSETTPWTRH
+925 RGETTPWTRH
-936 LLLLSSGAWRQ
+936 LLLVSAGAWRH
-947 LKQTLFLVA
+947 LKQALFLVA
-956 CLPFEARV
+956 CLPYEARV
-964 QLDAVVR
+964 HLDAVVR

-998 GESASA
+998 GENASA
-1004 TTDLQRSFL
+1004 AGDLQRSFR
-1013 AMKAGPIVAV
+1013 AMISGPVVAV

-1035 ALWYATPLLVAW
+1035 ALWWATPLLFAW
-1047 FVSPAIAWWLSRPLR
+1047 LVSPAAAWWLSRPLR
-1062 ARVRAL
+1062 KRVRPL
-1068 GAEPLRFLRMLSR
+1068 GAEELRFLRMLAR
-1081 RTWAYFEEFVDAD
+1081 RTWAYFEDFVDVE

-1114 TSPTNMGFALA
+1114 TSPTNIGFALA
-1125 ANLAAFDFGYLTG
+1125 ANLAAWDFGYLTG
-1138 GDLLERTTN
+1138 GGLLDRTAN

-1160 HFYNWYDTRTLQPLR
+1160 HFYNWYDTRTLRPLR
-1175 PMYVSSVDSG
+1175 PVYVSSVDSG
-1185 NLAGLLL
+1185 NLAGLML

-1207 SPRAIDG
+1207 SPRALDG
-1214 LQDTL
+1214 VQDTYR
-1219 QVLLETAGTTP
+1219 VLLDTAGTTP
-1230 RAAPVRRFGAQMAR
+1230 RAAPVRRFGTQLAR

-1283 AAARAV
+1283 AAAW
-1289 DEASADDD
+1289 
-1297 AGKRR
+1297 
-1302 TGDAADAREAAATAP
+1302 AADPANATAAAEAQRP
-1317 PLVEPSPL
+1317 AGG
-1325 LDDDA
+1325 A
-1330 DAQEQS
+1330 DAQDDAPAHVHDGREQRS
-1336 DAEVQVVAEEAADIA
+1336 LFDDDGADAQSQGDAEVQVVVDEAAHSA
-1351 LHPHALQRSPAVE
+1351 LHPHALLRSPAVE

-1385 MAPPPEAGGSS
+1385 L
-1396 PAPAFAG
+1396 APASADVGYASESTFAG
-1403 NGNDANDVGI
+1403 YGSEANDGYV
-1413 DDRRRVP
+1413 DDRRRIP
-1420 TLRDAARAG
+1420 TLREAAREG
-1429 SAAASDRLAQIGA
+1429 SAPAADRLAQIRT
-1442 LVERIGAL
+1442 LVERIDAL
-1450 ADLDYGLLYDPQRRL
+1450 ADFDYRFLYDPQRRL
-1465 LSIGYNVDERRLDA
+1465 LSIGYNVDERRLDS

-1491 TSFVAVAQ
+1491 TSFIAVAQ

-1513 LTRVSG
+1513 LTRFSG
-1519 DPVLVSWSGSIFE
+1519 EPVLVSWSGSMFE

-1546 LLEQTC
+1546 LLDQTC
-1552 KAAVVR
+1552 KSAVAR
-1558 QIEYARQRGVPWGI
+1558 QIEYGRQRGLPWGI

-1602 SADLVVAPYASVLA
+1602 SADVVVAPYASVLA
-1616 LLVDAHA
+1616 LLVDAPA
-1623 AVQNLQRLWNQG
+1623 AVRNLQRLWSQG

-1648 TASRLPP
+1648 TSSRLPP

-1664 FMAHHQGMG
+1664 FMAHHQGMT

-1683 QPMQRRFAA
+1683 QPMQRRFASD
-1692 EPNLRG
+1692 PNLRG
-1698 TLLLLQERVPKA
+1698 TLLLLQERVPKI
-1710 PSFHRHTTPSP
+1710 PSFHRHTTPAV

-1729 TGMPIR
+1729 AEMPIR
-1735 VITDP
+1735 VISEP
-1740 QGSAPQVQLLSNGR
+1740 LGSAPQVQLLSNGR

-1765 YSRWNGLAVTRWQED
+1765 YSRWNDLAITRWQED
-1780 PTRDHWGAFCYVRDL
+1780 PTRDHWGAFCYVRDV

-1826 RRRDSVSANDPGIET
+1826 RRRDSVSANDPGVET

-1851 DLELRRVTLTNRGR
+1851 DIELRRVTLTNRGR
-1865 RRRTVELTTY
+1865 RRRTIELTTY

-1891 FSNLFVQTEILESPS
+1891 FGNLFVQTEILEAPS
-1906 AILCTRRPRSPDE
+1906 AILCTRRARSPNE

-1930 HAPRA
+1930 HALRA
-1935 GPVSHETDRARF
+1935 GPVSHETDRAVF

-1952 GLASPAAMRTRGPL
+1952 GLASPAAMRSSGPL

-1979 SRCTITLEADESA
+1979 SRCAITLDGDESA
-1992 TVDLVT
+1992 VVDLVI
-1998 GIASDRE
+1998 GIASNRE
-2005 ACVALIEK
+2005 ACVALAEK
-2013 YADRRLTDRVFKLA
+2013 YSDRRLADRVFKLA

-2039 ATEVDTQLYAR
+2039 ASEIEAQLYAR
-2050 LASSVIYANP
+2050 LASSIVYANP
-2060 ALRAE
+2060 ALRAD
-2065 SSVLLRN
+2065 SAMLMRN

-2079 WGYGISGDLPIVL
+2079 WAYGISGDFPIVL
-2092 VVVAENAHL
+2092 VVVSENSHL
-2101 ALVREAV
+2101 ALVREVV

-2120 VDLVIWNDE
+2120 IDLVIWNDE
-2129 AEVYRQQLQETIL
+2129 ADVYRQQLQETIL
-2142 GLIPVGVESHVIDRP
+2142 GLVPVGVGAHVIDRP

-2181 AVIVGSR
+2181 AVVVGSR

-2213 PAADEPQHDEAPERP
+2213 PTLEDPQPETREHP
-2228 ELLFYNDHGGFTRDA
+2228 ELLFYNDHGGFTRDGR
-2243 SEYVV
+2243 EYVV

-2265 PAFGT
+2265 PGFGT

-2284 AHEYRLTPWHNDP
+2284 AHEFRLTPWHNDP

-2305 FYLRDEESGRFWSP
+2305 FYLRDEEAGRFWSP
-2319 LSLPGD
+2319 VALPGD

-2338 SVFEHSESGIESELT
+2338 SVFERSASGIESELT
-2353 TYVALDA
+2353 VYVALDA
-2360 AVKFSV
+2360 TVKFSV
-2366 LRVRNRSGRSR
+2366 LRVRNRSGRPR
-2377 KLSATGYAEW
+2377 RLSATGYVEW

-2402 AIDAHSGALLARNR
+2402 AVDAHSGALLARNR
-2416 YSAEFAAYV
+2416 YSAEFGSYV
-2425 AFLHTGESFQSWTC
+2425 AFLHTGESFQSATC

-2507 DRFRGSS
+2507 DRFRGSG
-2514 GAREALDGV
+2514 GAREALEGV
-2523 HRYWRN
+2523 RRYWRN
-2529 ALGTVQVSTPEPALD
+2529 ALDTIQVSTPEPALD
-2544 VLANGWLAY
+2544 VLANGWLPY
-2553 QTLACRVWARSGYYQ
+2553 QTLACRVWGRSGYYQ

-2584 LVHVEPMLTREHLLR
+2584 LVHVEPMLMREHLLR

-2635 ATSRYVHVTG
+2635 ATSRYVQVTG
-2645 DTGVLDEH
+2645 DTGVLDER
-2653 ATFLEGRPVNPG
+2653 AGFLEGRPVNPG

-2677 AEAPLY
+2677 AEATLY

-2693 MRYGPHGLPLIGTG
+2693 MRYGAHGLPLIGTG
-2707 DWNDGMNLVGEE
+2707 DWNDGMNLVGHE

-2733 VLRRFAPIARDQGD
+2733 ILRRFAPIAHAHGDQA
-2747 EPFAKVCET
+2747 FAQLCET
-2756 EAQSLRE
+2756 EAATLRE
-2763 RLAAHAWDGDWYRR
+2763 RLAADAWDGNWYRR
-2777 AYFDDGT
+2777 AWFDDGT

-2804 VLSGAGDPERSA
+2804 VLSGAGEPQRCTS
-2816 CAMNA
+2816 AMNA
-2821 LDARLVRRE
+2821 LDAHLVRRD

-2841 DRPDPNPGYIAGYVP
+2841 DHPDPNPGYIAGYVP

-2893 PVNHGTTPEQVAVY
+2893 PVNHGTTPEQVAIY
-2907 RAEPYVVAADVY
+2907 RVEPYVIAADVY

-2942 LVVESLLG
+2942 LIVESLLG
-2950 LRVEAGERLRLE
+2950 LRIDGGERLRLE
-2962 PLVPDDW
+2962 PVIPEDW
-2969 NGFEMRY
+2969 NGFEIRY
-2976 RHRDTPYRIRVRV
+2976 RHRETPYRIRVRV
-2989 AQADAEAL
+2989 VEADADPALRIDGIASSDEA
-2997 LRLDGAA
+2997 
-3004 LPDRVVPLV
+3004 VTLV

-3021 ELDWPR
+3021 QLDWPR
-3027 PA
+3027 GGLKRPESVSTISTRQ

>member
-1 MLGGSQPQAQNRLQ
+1 
-15 RSLHARRLHAVGD
+15 
-28 AFARTNGIR
+28 
-37 PLKSPRSTSLWHLP
+37 LKSPRSTSLWHLP
-51 AWAPWV
+51 AWAPWIT
-57 ATIRS
+57 TIRS
-62 APIEAD
+62 APIESD

-84 HGLRLARQHKLV
+84 HGLRLARQHKLA
-96 AGRGS
+96 AGRGR
-101 NNLLQRLANNESILV
+101 NDLLQRLGNNESILV

-121 LCATVVES
+121 LCATVAES
-129 RRTTPAGEWMLDN
+129 RRTTPAGEWLLDN

-180 DLAIESISHA
+180 DLAIESISRA
-190 AGRVDMDNLRRFVE
+190 DGRVDMDNLRRFVE
-204 SYQTVEPLHL
+204 SYQTVEPLRL

-303 LTWVEQHLAEA
+303 LTWVEQHLAEV

-320 QVRRENRRQAT
+320 QVRRENRRQAG

-347 ALDWRAFVE
+347 ALDWRAYVE

-371 VYARMDFATRDRYR
+371 AYADMDFATRDRYR
-385 HAVEELARRSQAS
+385 HAIEELARNSAAT
-398 ELEVARKAVETAAE
+398 ELEVARKAVQIAADSPDQ
-412 APRDA
+412 AS
-417 DEPAWHVGYHL
+417 EPIHHVGYHL
-428 VDAGRAALERSIGAR
+428 VDAGRPALERAIGAR
-443 LSGLERIRSRAGR
+443 LSWLARIRSRAGQ

-461 YVGPIV
+461 YLGSIV
-467 VLTLAF
+467 VLTIVF
-473 SFALAVP
+473 SAALVAP
-480 LELDSPWGIGALFVL
+480 LQLDSAWGVAALFVL
-495 LAIATSQLAI
+495 LTIATSQLAI
-505 SLVNRAATLL
+505 SLVNRAAALL
-515 VAPQPLQRMDFAHG
+515 IAPQPLQRMDFARG
-529 IARECRTLVVVPSM
+529 IASDCRTLVVVPSM
-543 LTNLAAVEAL
+543 LTNPAAIEAL
-553 VDGLEVRALANRDDE
+553 VDGLEVRALANRDDQ
-568 LFFALLTDFTDA
+568 LFFALLTDFVDSDA
-580 HAGQRPEDDALL
+580 EHRPEDDELL
-592 DAAVRA
+592 EAAVRGI
-598 VEALN
+598 EALN
-603 LRYANVEGDDAAR
+603 LSHGSLAGAEAPRAQ
-616 GPDRFFLFHRPRR
+616 DRFFLFHRPRR

-646 LADLNR
+646 LADLNG
-652 LLRSP
+652 LLH
-657 ADALAA
+657 ALDDEEAA
-663 GAFSRI
+663 QAFSRI
-669 VGELAALHGVRYVI
+669 VGERNALRGVRYVI

-694 SARELVGT
+694 AASELVGT

-709 PRFAHPRPGHAPVV
+709 PRFTQSRGARTLVV

-747 TLFAG
+747 GLFAG

-761 AVSDVYQDLF
+761 TVSDVYQDLF
-771 GQGSFIGKGIYEV
+771 GRGSFIGKGIYEV

-789 ALAGVFPDNRILSHD
+789 ALAGVFPGNRILSHD

-843 WQVASWLLPRV
+843 WQIASWVLPRV
-854 PTPEGVEARNPLSAL
+854 PTPDGVDARNPLDAL
-869 ARWKILDNL
+869 SRWKILDNL

-897 PEVSPWWTLA
+897 PAVSPWWTLA
-907 MLGVYFAP
+907 MLGVYFVP
-915 IAVELGLGLF
+915 IAVEFTLGLLF
-925 RRSETTPWTRH
+925 GGGETTPWTGH
-936 LLLLSSGAWRQ
+936 LRLVSSDAWRHV
-947 LKQTLFLVA
+947 KQALFQVA
-956 CLPFEARV
+956 CLPYEARV
-964 QLDAVVR
+964 HLDAVAR

-1004 TTDLQRSFL
+1004 AVDLQRSFVAMSSAPVL
-1013 AMKAGPIVAV
+1013 AM
-1023 LAAAWLATAHPA
+1023 LAAAWVATAHPA
-1035 ALWYATPLLVAW
+1035 ALWFAAPVLVAW
-1047 FVSPAIAWWLSRPLR
+1047 FVSPAAAWWLSRPLDKR
-1062 ARVRAL
+1062 ARPLA
-1068 GAEPLRFLRMLSR
+1068 AEQLRFLRMLAR
-1081 RTWAYFEEFVDAD
+1081 RTWAYFEDFVDAE

-1100 DNYQEAPIERIAHR
+1100 DNYQEAPVERIAHR
-1114 TSPTNMGFALA
+1114 TSPTNIGFALT
-1125 ANLAAFDFGYLTG
+1125 ANLAAWDFGYLTG
-1138 GDLLERTTN
+1138 GGLLDRTAN

-1160 HFYNWYDTRTLQPLR
+1160 HFCNWYDTRTLQPLR
-1175 PMYVSSVDSG
+1175 PIYVSSVDSG
-1185 NLAGLLL
+1185 NLAGLML

-1207 SPRAIDG
+1207 SPRAVDG
-1214 LQDTL
+1214 LQDTF
-1219 QVLLETAGTTP
+1219 QVLLDTAGTTP
-1230 RAAPVRRFGAQMAR
+1230 RAGPVRRFGTQLAR

-1283 AAARAV
+1283 AAAW
-1289 DEASADDD
+1289 
-1297 AGKRR
+1297 
-1302 TGDAADAREAAATAP
+1302 AADATSAQDGANAQRARAGEDRRNEAATPARASD
-1317 PLVEPSPL
+1317 EQRSSF
-1325 LDDDA
+1325 DDDP
-1330 DAQEQS
+1330 DAQAQA
-1336 DAEVQVVAEEAADIA
+1336 DAEVQVVTDAASESV
-1351 LHPHALQRSPAVE
+1351 LHPHALQRSPAAE

-1370 ALSRQCHAVLDELYS
+1370 ALSRQCHAALDELYS
-1385 MAPPPEAGGSS
+1385 MATATAATY
-1396 PAPAFAG
+1396 APDANAAEYASEG
-1403 NGNDANDVGI
+1403 NG
-1413 DDRRRVP
+1413 DDRRRIP
-1420 TLRDAARAG
+1420 TLREAARDG
-1429 SAAASDRLAQIGA
+1429 SAAAADRLAQIDA
-1442 LVERIGAL
+1442 LIERIDTL
-1450 ADLDYGLLYDPQRRL
+1450 ADLDYRFLYDPQRRL
-1465 LSIGYNVDERRLDA
+1465 LSIGYNVDERRLDS

-1491 TSFVAVAQ
+1491 ASFVAIAH

-1513 LTRVSG
+1513 LTRFSG
-1519 DPVLVSWSGSIFE
+1519 EPVLVSWSGSMFE

-1537 LVMPVYENS
+1537 LVMPAYENS
-1546 LLEQTC
+1546 LLDQTC
-1552 KAAVVR
+1552 KAAVAR
-1558 QIEYARQRGVPWGI
+1558 QIEYGRQRGLPWGI

-1602 SADLVVAPYASVLA
+1602 STDVVVAPYASALA
-1616 LLVDAHA
+1616 LLVDAPA
-1623 AVQNLQRLWNQG
+1623 AVRNLQRLWSQG
-1635 LAGAFGLYEAVDF
+1635 LAGALGLYEAVDF

-1664 FMAHHQGMG
+1664 FMAHHQGMS
-1673 LLALVSLLRD
+1673 LLALVWLLRE
-1683 QPMQRRFAA
+1683 QPMQRRFASD
-1692 EPNLRG
+1692 PNLRG
-1698 TLLLLQERVPKA
+1698 TLLLLQERVPKV

-1721 ESQLGFAP
+1721 ESALGFAP
-1729 TGMPIR
+1729 SDMPIR
-1735 VITDP
+1735 VISEP
-1740 QGSAPQVQLLSNGR
+1740 QGTAPQVQLLSNGR

-1765 YSRWNGLAVTRWQED
+1765 YSRWNDLAVTRWLED
-1780 PTRDHWGAFCYVRDL
+1780 PTRDHWGTFCYVRDVS
-1795 ASDAFW
+1795 SDGYW

-1826 RRRDSVSANDPGIET
+1826 RRRDSVSANDPGVET

-1851 DLELRRVTLTNRGR
+1851 DIELRRVTLTNRGR
-1865 RRRTVELTTY
+1865 RRRTIELTTY

-1891 FSNLFVQTEILESPS
+1891 FGNLFVQTEILEAPS

-1930 HAPRA
+1930 HAARS
-1935 GPVSHETDRARF
+1935 GPVSHETDRALF

-1952 GLASPAAMRTRGPL
+1952 GLASPDAMRTAGPL

-1979 SRCTITLEADESA
+1979 SRCTITLDADESA

-1998 GIASDRE
+1998 GIASSRE
-2005 ACVALIEK
+2005 ACVALVEK
-2013 YADRRLTDRVFKLA
+2013 YGDRRLADRVFKLA

-2039 ATEVDTQLYAR
+2039 ASEIEAQLYAR
-2050 LASSVIYANP
+2050 LASSIVYANP
-2060 ALRAE
+2060 ALRADAP
-2065 SSVLLRN
+2065 VLMRN

-2079 WGYGISGDLPIVL
+2079 WAHGISGDFPIVL
-2092 VVVAENAHL
+2092 VVVSENSHL
-2101 ALVREAV
+2101 ALVREVV

-2129 AEVYRQQLQETIL
+2129 ADVYRQQLQETIL
-2142 GLIPVGVESHVIDRP
+2142 GLIPVGVEAHVIDRP

-2181 AVIVGSR
+2181 AVIVGAR

-2213 PAADEPQHDEAPERP
+2213 PALNDQQQAPERP
-2228 ELLFYNDHGGFTRDA
+2228 ALLFFNDHGGFTRDGR
-2243 SEYVV
+2243 EYVV

-2265 PAFGT
+2265 PGFGT

-2284 AHEYRLTPWHNDP
+2284 AHEFRLTPWHNDP
-2297 LVDPSGET
+2297 LIDPSGET
-2305 FYLRDEESGRFWSP
+2305 FYLRDEETARFWSP
-2319 LSLPGD
+2319 VALPGD

-2338 SVFEHSESGIESELT
+2338 SVFERAESGIESVLT

-2366 LRVRNRSGRSR
+2366 LRVRNRSGRPR
-2377 KLSATGYAEW
+2377 RLSATAYVEW
-2387 VLGDLRSKSAMHVST
+2387 VLGDLRSKSAMHVAT
-2402 AIDAHSGALLARNR
+2402 AVDAHSGALLARNR
-2416 YSAEFAAYV
+2416 YSAEFGSYV

-2479 FELADGQERE
+2479 FELAEGQERE

-2497 RDADEGHRLI
+2497 RDADEGHRMI
-2507 DRFRGSS
+2507 DRFRGSG
-2514 GAREALDGV
+2514 GAREALGGV

-2544 VLANGWLAY
+2544 VLANGWLPY
-2553 QTLACRVWARSGYYQ
+2553 QTLACRVWGRSGYYQ

-2584 LVHVEPMLTREHLLR
+2584 LVHIEPMLMREHLLR

-2645 DTGVLDEH
+2645 DAGVLDEH
-2653 ATFLEGRPVNPG
+2653 AGFLEGRPVNPG
-2665 EDSYYDLPTQSG
+2665 EDSYYDLPAQSG
-2677 AEAPLY
+2677 TEAPLY
-2683 QHCVLAIRHG
+2683 QHCALAIRHG
-2693 MRYGPHGLPLIGTG
+2693 LRYGPHELPLIGTG
-2707 DWNDGMNLVGEE
+2707 DWNDGMNLVGER

-2733 VLRRFAPIARDQGD
+2733 VLRRFAPLARDHGD
-2747 EPFAKVCET
+2747 EAFAQLCET
-2756 EAQSLRE
+2756 EAGALRE
-2763 RLAAHAWDGDWYRR
+2763 RLAEHAWDGNWYRR

-2804 VLSGAGDPERSA
+2804 VLSGAGEPARSMS
-2816 CAMNA
+2816 AMNA
-2821 LDARLVRRE
+2821 LDEHLVRRE
-2830 ARLVQ
+2830 AQLVQ
-2835 LLDPPF
+2835 LLAPPF
-2841 DRPDPNPGYIAGYVP
+2841 DNPDPNPGYIAGYVP

-2893 PVNHGTTPEQVAVY
+2893 PVNHGTTPEQVAIY

-2942 LVVESLLG
+2942 LIVESLLG
-2950 LRVEAGERLRLE
+2950 LRIEGGAQLRLE
-2962 PLVPDDW
+2962 PVIPGDW
-2969 NGFEMRY
+2969 SGFEMRY
-2976 RHRDTPYRIRVRV
+2976 RHRETPYRIRVRV
-2989 AQADAEAL
+2989 VEADAEPT
-2997 LRLDGAA
+2997 LRVDGAVSA
-3004 LPDRVVPLV
+3004 DRTATLV
-3013 DDRREHEI
+3013 DDRLEHEI
-3021 ELDWPR
+3021 ELEWPR
-3027 PA
+3027 GGLKKPESVLTISTRQ